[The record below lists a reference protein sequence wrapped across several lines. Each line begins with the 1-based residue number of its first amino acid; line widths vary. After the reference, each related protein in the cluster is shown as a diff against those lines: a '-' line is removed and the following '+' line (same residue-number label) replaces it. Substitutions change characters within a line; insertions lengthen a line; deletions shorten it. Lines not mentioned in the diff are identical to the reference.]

1 MFPTA
6 ISVRLQKNLA
16 LLGKT
21 GWLAPFYLAGGSA
34 ASLQLGHRFSF
45 DLDFF
50 TPEKFDPKT
59 ISQNL
64 KFLGELSIDQEDKG
78 TFLGNLNGVKISFFP
93 YPYPLVF
100 SPKKYLGV
108 KVADLQDIACMK
120 IDSIS
125 TRSARRDFID
135 LYFICQKYPLKRLFK
150 IFKKKYR
157 GVNYNLFHLIKSLT
171 YFPDAEGEEMPQMI
185 TPVTW
190 EKVKDFFVVE
200 VKKISEELLK

>member
-6 ISVRLQKNLA
+6 ISAGVQKNLA
-16 LLGKT
+16 LLGKAN
-21 GWLAPFYLAGGSA
+21 WVMPFYLAGGSA
-34 ASLQLGHRFSF
+34 AALQLGHRFSF

-64 KFLGELSIDQEDKG
+64 KTLGELAIDQEDKG

-93 YPYPLVF
+93 YPYPLAF

-108 KVADLQDIACMK
+108 KIADFRDIACMK

-125 TRSARRDFID
+125 TRSARRDFVD
-135 LYFICQKYPLKRLFK
+135 LYFICQKYPLKKLFR
-150 IFKKKYR
+150 IFKKKYQ
-157 GVNYNLFHLIKSLT
+157 GIDYNLFHLIKSLT
-171 YFPDAEGEEMPQMI
+171 YFIDAEEEETPQMI
-185 TPVTW
+185 TPVSW
-190 EKVKDFFVVE
+190 EKVKEFFIIE
-200 VKKISEELLK
+200 VKKISEELLR